1 MGRTSPKSNVGKVV
15 GPTLPKGAVSGAN
28 LNKTLSGALKG
39 QGNAFVSAGQ
49 KYGIDPALLA
59 AIAIHETGN
68 GSSSAA
74 KNKNNVG
81 GMMGKNGLMT
91 FSSLQDGIDKMA
103 SNLKRNYI
111 DKGLTTI
118 EQIQKKYAPVGA
130 SNDPNNLNS
139 NWINGV
145 SKYYKMLS

>member
-1 MGRTSPKSNVGKVV
+1 LNSSLGGSLKNSGDIFAAAGK
-15 GPTLPKGAVSGAN
+15 
-28 LNKTLSGALKG
+28 
-39 QGNAFVSAGQ
+39 

-68 GSSSAA
+68 GTSNAV

-91 FSSLQDGIDKMA
+91 FNSLEEGIDKMA
-103 SNLKRNYI
+103 SNLKRNYF

-118 EQIQKKYAPVGA
+118 EAIQKKYAPVGA
-130 SNDPNNLNS
+130 SNDPTNLNS
-139 NWINGV
+139 NWVNGV
-145 SKYYKMLS
+145 KKYYKMFGG

>member
-1 MGRTSPKSNVGKVV
+1 MISPTAS
-15 GPTLPKGAVSGAN
+15 ASGAK
-28 LNKTLSGALKG
+28 LNSTLGGSLKNTGDIFASVGA
-39 QGNAFVSAGQ
+39 

-59 AIAIHETGN
+59 AIAVHETGN
-68 GSSSAA
+68 GTSNAV

-91 FSSLQDGIDKMA
+91 FSSVQEGIEKMA

-118 EQIQKKYAPVGA
+118 EQIQKKYAPNGA
-130 SNDPNNLNS
+130 ANDPTNLNS
-139 NWINGV
+139 YWTSGV
-145 SKYYKMLS
+145 KKYYDLFSK

>member
-1 MGRTSPKSNVGKVV
+1 MGRCDTITGGVISPTAS
-15 GPTLPKGAVSGAN
+15 ASGAKINNN
-28 LNKTLSGALKG
+28 LGGVLKG
-39 QGNAFVSAGQ
+39 TGDLFSTIGT

-68 GSSSAA
+68 GTSNAV

-91 FSSLQDGIDKMA
+91 FSSLEEGIDKMA

-111 DKGLTTI
+111 DKGLNTI
-118 EQIQKKYAPVGA
+118 EQIQQKYAPNGA
-130 SNDPNNLNS
+130 ANDPTGLNS
-139 NWINGV
+139 YWTSGV
-145 SKYYKMLS
+145 KKYYNMFKD

>member
-1 MGRTSPKSNVGKVV
+1 M
-15 GPTLPKGAVSGAN
+15 
-28 LNKTLSGALKG
+28 NKTLSGALKG

>member
-1 MGRTSPKSNVGKVV
+1 MLKNTGNIFSSVG
-15 GPTLPKGAVSGAN
+15 A
-28 LNKTLSGALKG
+28 
-39 QGNAFVSAGQ
+39 

-59 AIAIHETGN
+59 AIAVHETGN
-68 GSSSAA
+68 GTSKAV

-91 FSSLQDGIDKMA
+91 FSSIEEGIDKMA

-118 EQIQKKYAPVGA
+118 QQIQKKYAPVGA
-130 SNDPNNLNS
+130 SNDPTGLNN
-139 NWINGV
+139 NWVSGV
-145 SKYYKMLS
+145 SKYYKMFGG

>member
-1 MGRTSPKSNVGKVV
+1 MNSSLGGSLKNSGDIFAAAGK
-15 GPTLPKGAVSGAN
+15 
-28 LNKTLSGALKG
+28 
-39 QGNAFVSAGQ
+39 

-68 GSSSAA
+68 GTSNAV

-91 FSSLQDGIDKMA
+91 FNSLEEGIDKMA
-103 SNLKRNYI
+103 SNLKRNYF

-118 EQIQKKYAPVGA
+118 EAIQKKYAPVGA
-130 SNDPNNLNS
+130 SNDPTNLNS
-139 NWINGV
+139 NWVNGV
-145 SKYYKMLS
+145 KKYYKMFGG

>member
-1 MGRTSPKSNVGKVV
+1 MNSSLGGSLKNSGDIFAAAGK
-15 GPTLPKGAVSGAN
+15 
-28 LNKTLSGALKG
+28 
-39 QGNAFVSAGQ
+39 

-68 GSSSAA
+68 GTSNAV

-91 FSSLQDGIDKMA
+91 FNSLEEGIDKMA
-103 SNLKRNYI
+103 SNLKRNYF

-118 EQIQKKYAPVGA
+118 EAIQKKYAPVGA
-130 SNDPNNLNS
+130 SNDPTNLNS
-139 NWINGV
+139 NWVNGV
-145 SKYYKMLS
+145 KKYYNMFGG

>member
-1 MGRTSPKSNVGKVV
+1 M
-15 GPTLPKGAVSGAN
+15 SGAN
-28 LNKTLSGALKG
+28 LNKTLGGVLKG
-39 QGNAFVSAGQ
+39 QGNAFVQAGQ

-68 GSSSAA
+68 GSSSAV

-81 GMMGKNGLMT
+81 GMMGKNGLMS
-91 FSSLQDGIDKMA
+91 FNSLQDGIDKMA

-130 SNDPNNLNS
+130 ANDPNNLNS
-139 NWINGV
+139 NWIRGV
-145 SKYYKMLS
+145 SKYYNMLS

>member
-1 MGRTSPKSNVGKVV
+1 MSSSGDLFAAAGK
-15 GPTLPKGAVSGAN
+15 
-28 LNKTLSGALKG
+28 
-39 QGNAFVSAGQ
+39 

-68 GSSSAA
+68 GTSSAV

-81 GMMGKNGLMT
+81 GMMGSNGLMT
-91 FSSLQDGIDKMA
+91 FSSLQEGIDKMA

-118 EQIQKKYAPVGA
+118 EQIQKKYAPLGA
-130 SNDPNNLNS
+130 GNDPTNLNS
-139 NWINGV
+139 HWVNGV
-145 SKYYKMLS
+145 TKYYKSLSS

>member
-1 MGRTSPKSNVGKVV
+1 
-15 GPTLPKGAVSGAN
+15 
-28 LNKTLSGALKG
+28 LSGVLKG
-39 QGNAFVSAGQ
+39 TGDVFSTVGT

-59 AIAIHETGN
+59 AIAVHETGN
-68 GSSSAA
+68 GSSNAV

-91 FSSLQDGIDKMA
+91 FNSLEEGIEKMA

-118 EQIQKKYAPVGA
+118 QQIQKKYAPVGA
-130 SNDPNNLNS
+130 DNDPNGLN
-139 NWINGV
+139 NYWVNGV
-145 SKYYKMLS
+145 TRYYNMFSK